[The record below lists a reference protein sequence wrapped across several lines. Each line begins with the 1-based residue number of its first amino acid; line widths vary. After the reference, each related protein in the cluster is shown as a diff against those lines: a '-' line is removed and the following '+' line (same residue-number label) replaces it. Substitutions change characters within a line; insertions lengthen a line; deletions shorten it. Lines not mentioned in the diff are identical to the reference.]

1 MRTVVPIAILAMAL
15 AFIPI
20 AAAGQAGQM
29 APAPLPTQIHAG
41 KKVFISNAGSEGR
54 LFPGI
59 FSGQPDRTYNQL
71 YAAIKNWGRYE
82 LALTPAE
89 ADLVFEVRF
98 GAPVGGVVIMNG
110 GGGSTL
116 DPQLRLEIQDPK
128 THTVLWGFIEHVQ
141 PGTAVGKN
149 FDQAMTDLVSEVKRI
164 AG

>member
-15 AFIPI
+15 ALIPI
-20 AAAGQAGQM
+20 AAAGQA
-29 APAPLPTQIHAG
+29 
-41 KKVFISNAGSEGR
+41 
-54 LFPGI
+54 
-59 FSGQPDRTYNQL
+59 
-71 YAAIKNWGRYE
+71 RYE
-82 LALTPAE
+82 LVLTPAE

-98 GAPVGGVVIMNG
+98 VAPVGGVVIMNG